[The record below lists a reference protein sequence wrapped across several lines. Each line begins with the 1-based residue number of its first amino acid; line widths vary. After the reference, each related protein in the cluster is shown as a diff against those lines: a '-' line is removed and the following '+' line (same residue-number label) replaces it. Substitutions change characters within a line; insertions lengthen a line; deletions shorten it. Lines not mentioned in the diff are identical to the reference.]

1 MFINTKIIS
10 IIVFL
15 NTNFKI
21 LYPKLVISCFISF
34 LCNVKQRKQNGYEQ
48 NFEGDS
54 SHNAN
59 DGFCGGLQQT

>member
-21 LYPKLVISCFISF
+21 LYPKLVISCFFRFFAIS
-34 LCNVKQRKQNGYEQ
+34 NN
-48 NFEGDS
+48 
-54 SHNAN
+54 
-59 DGFCGGLQQT
+59 